1 MTTTTAPHQG
11 SATAR
16 RFGYLVAVAVNVLLL
31 YLINVAP
38 GWQQLTFLTSATV
51 SVLTWVNT
59 SLVAGIVANVAYV
72 LDDAPGIRAFGDLV
86 TTSIAL
92 AAVVR
97 VWQVFPFAFDRRGL
111 PWEQV
116 IRVLLVVA
124 GVGSAIAIVV
134 QLVTLVRLMLGRGR
148 S

>member
-1 MTTTTAPHQG
+1 MTITTAPRQS
-11 SATAR
+11 SAAAR
-16 RFGYLVAVAVNVLLL
+16 RLGYLVAAGVNGVLL

-38 GWQQLTFLTSATV
+38 GWQELTFLTSATV

-59 SLVAGIVANVAYV
+59 SLVAGIVANVLYV
-72 LDDAPGIRAFGDLV
+72 LDDAPAVRAFGDLV

-92 AAVVR
+92 AAIVR
-97 VWQVFPFAFDRRGL
+97 VWQVFPFAFDQRGVH
-111 PWEQV
+111 WEQV

-124 GVGSAIAIVV
+124 TVGSAIAIVV
-134 QLVTLVRLMLGRGR
+134 QLVTLARLAVKGAR

>member
-1 MTTTTAPHQG
+1 MTTTTAPRQT
-11 SATAR
+11 STAAR
-16 RFGYLVAVAVNVLLL
+16 RFGYLVAVGVNVVLL

-38 GWQQLTFLTSATV
+38 GWQELTFLTSATV

-59 SLVAGIVANVAYV
+59 SLVAGIVANVVYV

-86 TTSIAL
+86 TTSIGL
-92 AAVVR
+92 AAIVR
-97 VWQVFPFAFDRRGL
+97 VWQVFPFAFDHRGL
-111 PWEQV
+111 PWEPV

-134 QLVTLVRLMLGRGR
+134 QLVTLVRLAAKGSRP
-148 S
+148 